1 MFVCWSVPS
10 SRDWPGSTSRS
21 PGNGKA
27 RSRDSRP
34 GAPASLQAG
43 AARFPTGGF
52 ARTHVSAALQD
63 VPSQPPPHLCG
74 YVDFLRG
81 QGRGGKGL
89 RLFLSLLLMCR
100 SESWLPTRVTGLL
113 TSLPPRRFTLQWT
126 CLCGRPTSLHGR

>member
-81 QGRGGKGL
+81 QGRGGEGASFVL
-89 RLFLSLLLMCR
+89 VIIANVPIRELAPHACDWSPDLSAPTALHT
-100 SESWLPTRVTGLL
+100 SVDLPLWSTNK
-113 TSLPPRRFTLQWT
+113 PPR
-126 CLCGRPTSLHGR
+126 